1 MYPSETKGSCAIP
14 GRAQTGFWGALT
26 VSAVSVTSLRFCSPT
41 MHCSRWLLLSKRLP
55 WSWRCFSWYSE
66 PWRYK
71 RPVGSRDFLKQSYE
85 ISRYKTRMIV
95 TFTQVKTC
103 TKKITYRVGCLQHL
117 SSHPGPAS
125 GISLMTNCS
134 STSRHNFLPSLLA
147 LWVWLSLTCEITYA
161 IIWQVQSGEIYQ
173 HIKTLR
179 GEKNMSG
186 YIFVWNFQ
194 KIKMWIILRWC
205 LQYIIPDNGKA
216 QAK

>member
-1 MYPSETKGSCAIP
+1 M
-14 GRAQTGFWGALT
+14 
-26 VSAVSVTSLRFCSPT
+26 SAVSVTSLRFCSPT

-103 TKKITYRVGCLQHL
+103 KWHFFNHKLQFNKQTQLFTITT
-117 SSHPGPAS
+117 
-125 GISLMTNCS
+125 SL
-134 STSRHNFLPSLLA
+134 
-147 LWVWLSLTCEITYA
+147 LSLTCEITYA

-194 KIKMWIILRWC
+194 KIKMCILRCC
-205 LQYIIPDNGKA
+205 LQSYTEQIIPDNGKA